1 MLRQIY
7 KLILG
12 LLPHNLLVYCGE
24 DTLVCYDKSKWIMK
38 NSGDAILLMKRH
50 VNGIQIVE

>member
-1 MLRQIY
+1 MLKQIC